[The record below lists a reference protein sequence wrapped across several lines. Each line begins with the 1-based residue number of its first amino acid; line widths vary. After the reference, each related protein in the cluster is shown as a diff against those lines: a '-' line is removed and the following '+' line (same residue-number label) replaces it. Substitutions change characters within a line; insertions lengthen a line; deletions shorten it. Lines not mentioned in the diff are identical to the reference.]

1 MNNDWIVDGIAPET
15 VLSWARQVAEGAP
28 QTSVILTRASDDGP
42 ATMDGR
48 ATLLHHDV
56 TGLGTFT
63 VVLWGDRPDR
73 RGGDYVVRHVVPPEF
88 GHYGDGRGPELFARY
103 VAEREAADKAEAEEP
118 DREPVTTPI
127 RDGWPSHT
135 DPISTREAVAELAA
149 MLSTLLFELEARS
162 DGIPMGP
169 EPSAYA
175 SALAARLR
183 RPEPGR

>member
-1 MNNDWIVDGIAPET
+1 MNSDWIVDGITPET
-15 VLSWARQVAEGAP
+15 VLSWARQVADGAP

-73 RGGDYVVRHVVPPEF
+73 RGGDYVVRHMVPPEF

-103 VAEREAADKAEAEEP
+103 VAEREAADKAEP
-118 DREPVTTPI
+118 PVPVM
-127 RDGWPSHT
+127 RDDWPSRT
-135 DPISTREAVAELAA
+135 DPISTRDAVRVLAKLLGAALAEAE
-149 MLSTLLFELEARS
+149 SRE
-162 DGIPMGP
+162 DGIRFGPAPSDVAAALALRLDAP
-169 EPSAYA
+169 EP
-175 SALAARLR
+175 
-183 RPEPGR
+183 PEPGR